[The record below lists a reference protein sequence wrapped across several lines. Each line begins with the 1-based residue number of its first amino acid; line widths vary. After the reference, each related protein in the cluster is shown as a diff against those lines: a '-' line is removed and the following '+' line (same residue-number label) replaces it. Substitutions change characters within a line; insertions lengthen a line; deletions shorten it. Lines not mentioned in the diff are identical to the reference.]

1 MSGQDGDSEPF
12 HEWSEESER
21 HSKRNF
27 NVGVINGTLYI
38 GGLAFSEPA
47 TVLPVFVSLF
57 TGSSILIGLTGTLT
71 SVGWL
76 LPQLAVARYAE
87 HLPTKMRLYKMAA
100 LFRLTAWLFL
110 VISVSWA
117 DRLDPTLYL
126 IIFFICLGA
135 FSLVGGASGI
145 AFLDIVA
152 KTIPPER
159 RGRYFGYRS
168 FFSGFI
174 AALAGLAVAYILGNS
189 EKFPF
194 PRNYF
199 ILFSLTFVFV
209 LMAVVVFL
217 FTVEP
222 EGTVKP
228 HREKTSGE
236 YLSQVRKVLSTDK
249 NFRKFLFVMV
259 LANTSAMSIPFYVI
273 YATEVLGAPIAWVGL
288 YVTIDMISIII
299 SNLVWGYMG
308 DAGGYRR
315 IILLCVSLSLMAP
328 VLALLSP
335 NYVIFSLVFVLKG
348 TGSRGLWLGKNNYSL
363 EIAPITRRP
372 TYVGILNTSL
382 AFVMMTPVVGGI
394 IIDVASYWVLFTLTA
409 AIMFVS
415 VIEAFKLEEPRKT
428 NSNRV

>member
-1 MSGQDGDSEPF
+1 VGVQIGGPEPS
-12 HEWSEESER
+12 HEWSEDHDR
-21 HSKRNF
+21 NFKRNF

-87 HLPTKMRLYKMAA
+87 HLPTKMRMYKMAA
-100 LFRLTAWLFL
+100 LFRLTAWLCL

-117 DRLDPTLYL
+117 DELDPTLYL
-126 IIFFICLGA
+126 LIFFLCLGA

-145 AFLDIVA
+145 AFMDIVA

-174 AALAGLAVAYILGNS
+174 AALAGLVVAYVLGNPD
-189 EKFPF
+189 KFPF
-194 PRNYF
+194 PNNYF

-209 LMAVVVFL
+209 LAAVVVFL
-217 FTVEP
+217 FTIEP

-228 HREKTSGE
+228 QVRTSGE
-236 YLSQVRKVLSTDK
+236 FMGQVKTVLSTDR
-249 NFRKFLFVMV
+249 NFRKFLMVMI
-259 LANTSAMSIPFYVI
+259 LANTWAMTIPFYVI
-273 YATEVLGAPIAWVGL
+273 YATEILGAPVAWVGI
-288 YVTIDMISIII
+288 YVTIEMISIIV
-299 SNLVWGYMG
+299 SNLIWGYLG
-308 DAGGYRR
+308 DTRGNRM
-315 IILLCVSLSLMAP
+315 IILTCISVALLATL
-328 VLALLSP
+328 LALISP
-335 NYVIFSLVFVLKG
+335 NYVFFSLVFVLKG
-348 TGSRGLWLGKNNYSL
+348 TASRGLWLGKNNYSL

-382 AFVMMTPVVGGI
+382 AFAMMTPIVGGI
-394 IIDVASYWVLFTLTA
+394 IIDVASYWVLFSVTA
-409 AIMFVS
+409 ILIFIS
-415 VIEAFKLEEPRKT
+415 LLKAFKLEEPRKA
-428 NSNRV
+428 NSN

>member
-1 MSGQDGDSEPF
+1 MGDREGGTEPSHEWTEDSERNF
-12 HEWSEESER
+12 R
-21 HSKRNF
+21 RNF
-27 NVGVINGTLYI
+27 NLGVINGTLYI

-87 HLPTKMRLYKMAA
+87 HLPRKMRLYKMAA
-100 LFRLTAWLFL
+100 IFRLTSWLCL
-110 VISVSWA
+110 AISVSWA
-117 DRLDPTLYL
+117 DKLDPTLYL
-126 IIFFICLGA
+126 LVFFLCLGS

-174 AALAGLAVAYILGNS
+174 AALAGLIVAYVLGNPD
-189 EKFPF
+189 KFPF
-194 PRNYF
+194 PNNYF
-199 ILFSLTFVFV
+199 VLFSLTFVFV
-209 LMAVVVFL
+209 LTGVVFFL

-228 HREKTSGE
+228 RRERTSGE
-236 YLSQVRKVLSTDK
+236 YMSQVKRVLSGDR
-249 NFRKFLFVMV
+249 NFRKFLLVMV
-259 LANTSAMSIPFYVI
+259 MANTSAMSIPFYVI
-273 YATEVLGAPIAWVGL
+273 YATEVLGAPTGWVGI
-288 YVTIDMISIII
+288 YVAIDMISIII
-299 SNLVWGYMG
+299 SNLFWGYMG
-308 DAGGYRR
+308 DAHGYRR
-315 IILLCVSLSLMAP
+315 IILLCASLALLAP
-328 VLALLSP
+328 ILALLST
-335 NYVIFSLVFVLKG
+335 NYVVFSLVFVIKG

-382 AFVMMTPVVGGI
+382 AFVMMTPMLGGI
-394 IIDVASYWVLFTLTA
+394 IIDFVSYQALFTTTA
-409 AIMFVS
+409 LLMFVA
-415 VIEAFKLEEPRKT
+415 VLEAFKLEEPRK
-428 NSNRV
+428 NNPP